1 MGCIVR
7 GTHVFAVQLRR
18 VTETIRI
25 PFVLL
30 LVACFLA
37 QNLDAVVQFSKDV
50 GLNVTPYAFVHL
62 QNDYVCQFVMMAG
75 AVIIFCD
82 APFEDNTYSYM
93 VTRSGLVSW
102 SIGQMLYIVCL
113 SFLYILFLLLFSVL
127 PFIGHIEFSGEWGK
141 IWGTL
146 AKTDTGTQ
154 YGLLFTVS
162 EYMVSQYEPV
172 PALLESVILEW
183 ACIVWLGL
191 FIYVLNKTIM
201 PPIGT
206 VAGAFVILLDICVSN
221 DWMNWANKF
230 SPITLA
236 QLTTYTGWN
245 LRYHVT
251 LTYGIKFFA
260 IGIPILI
267 LISFAGNERGKLRW
281 CLNRCNIK
289 RKSLK

>member
-18 VTETIRI
+18 VIETIRI

-102 SIGQMLYIVCL
+102 SIGQVLYIVCL

-162 EYMVSQYEPV
+162 EYMVSQYEAV
-172 PALLESVILEW
+172 PALLESAILEW

-191 FIYVLNKTIM
+191 FIYILNKMIM

-206 VAGAFVILLDICVSN
+206 VAGAFAILLDICISN

-251 LTYGIKFFA
+251 LTYGILFFM
-260 IGIPILI
+260 IGIPL
-267 LISFAGNERGKLRW
+267 LISTSFVANERGKLWWR
-281 CLNRCNIK
+281 LNRCNIK
-289 RKSLK
+289 RKISK